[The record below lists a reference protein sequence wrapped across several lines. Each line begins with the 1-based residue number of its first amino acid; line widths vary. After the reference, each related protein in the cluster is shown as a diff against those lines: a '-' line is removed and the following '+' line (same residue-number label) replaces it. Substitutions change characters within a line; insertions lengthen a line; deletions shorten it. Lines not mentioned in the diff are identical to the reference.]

1 MQIVFE
7 KTWEATLSDQQKQ
20 AFIHQYETKR
30 LVHEEFTAT
39 PILLK
44 RKRNGGLVATVFL
57 QNNRDE
63 LLSIREATVCV
74 VNERGEIAAE
84 EEFSLSLDIPAFA
97 ATPWSFVF
105 LPTYVDSMEEP
116 NDRWKVRIK

>member
-1 MQIVFE
+1 MHIMFE
-7 KTWEATLSDQQKQ
+7 ETWEATLSDQQKQ
-20 AFIHQYETKR
+20 AFIYQYETKR
-30 LVHEEFTAT
+30 SVHEEFTAT

-44 RKRNGGLVATVFL
+44 RKRNGGVVATVFL

-74 VNERGEIAAE
+74 VNERGETAAE
-84 EEFSLSLDIPAFA
+84 ETFSLSLDIPSFT

-105 LPTYVDSMEEP
+105 LPSCVDSTEEP
-116 NDRWKVRIK
+116 TDEWKVIIK

>member
-1 MQIVFE
+1 MQIMFE
-7 KTWEATLSDQQKQ
+7 ETWEATLSDQQKQ
-20 AFIHQYETKR
+20 AFIYQYETKR
-30 LVHEEFTAT
+30 SVHDEFTAT

-63 LLSIREATVCV
+63 LLSIREATVYV
-74 VNERGEIAAE
+74 VNERGETAAE
-84 EEFSLSLDIPAFA
+84 ETFSLFLDIPSFT

-105 LPTYVDSMEEP
+105 LPTCVDSTEEP
-116 NDRWKVRIK
+116 TDGWKVFIK